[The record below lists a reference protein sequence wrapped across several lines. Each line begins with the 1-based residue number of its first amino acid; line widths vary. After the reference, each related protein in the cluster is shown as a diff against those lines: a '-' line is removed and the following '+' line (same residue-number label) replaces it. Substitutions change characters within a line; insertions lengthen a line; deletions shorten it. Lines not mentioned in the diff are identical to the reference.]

1 MNKKEHTGRP
11 EHEPADQDIH
21 DIKSLIKSNN
31 TLDAE
36 KKIKKLIN

>member
-1 MNKKEHTGRP
+1 MNKEEHTGRP
-11 EHEPADQDIH
+11 EHEPPDQDIR

-36 KKIKKLIN
+36 KK